1 MIRLMVNGASR
12 ETDAGTLESLFMA
25 LDLNP
30 SLLLV
35 EYNGKALLRS
45 EWGDV
50 LLAEGDNLELMSIS
64 AGG

>member
-12 ETDAGTLESLFMA
+12 ETDARTLESLFMA

-35 EYNGKALLRS
+35 EYNGKALLPS

>member
-1 MIRLMVNGASR
+1 MMRLTVNGESR
-12 ETDAGTLESLFMA
+12 ETDAGTLESLFKS
-25 LDLNP
+25 LQLNP

-50 LLAEGDNLELMSIS
+50 SLGEGDNLELMSIS